1 MKWFISLA
9 IFSMFAITNLSAKT
23 KTVKIRIIETTDVH
37 GSFLPYDFIKR
48 QQKKGSMARIYSYIE
63 NVRKESGKNLL
74 LLDNGD
80 ILQGQ
85 PITYFFNYIA
95 KNQENIAASITNFM
109 GYNVQNIGNHDI
121 EPGHEV
127 YDKWIGETRAAVLGA
142 NIIDKTTGKP
152 YLKPYEVFYRDG
164 VKIVVLGMLTPA
176 IPSWL
181 GEELWENLQFEE
193 MMVSTRKWVEQIRKQ
208 EKPDI
213 LIGLFH
219 SGRRDGIS
227 TSEYK
232 ENCTE
237 EIARE
242 IPGFDIIFYGHDH
255 IKFCSELTNR
265 EGKNVWILNP
275 ANNARNIAYAEITV
289 TLKKNKIIDKH
300 IEGKIVN
307 IEDEPISDA
316 FIRAFAKQADMVSE
330 YVNRPI
336 GRLTEPMSTNE
347 CYFGSCPFTDFVQ
360 NMQLK
365 LSGAQV
371 SFFAPLTL
379 NTHLDAGELHVGDMF
394 NLYKFENKLCTV
406 KMTGE
411 EIRRHLEMSYSLWIN
426 TMESKE
432 DHILLLNENT
442 KDNNE
447 RAGFKNYIFNF
458 DSAAGIDY
466 EVDVTK
472 PDGHKVKIIQ
482 FSNGEP
488 FNPRQTYLVAMNSYR
503 ANGGGEL
510 LTRGAGLSK
519 SEIEKRKVW
528 ESELDLRY
536 YLMQEIE
543 NVGTITPK
551 ANNNWRFVPEEW
563 TMPAIERDKKI
574 LFQNNSK

>member
-1 MKWFISLA
+1 
-9 IFSMFAITNLSAKT
+9 
-23 KTVKIRIIETTDVH
+23 
-37 GSFLPYDFIKR
+37 
-48 QQKKGSMARIYSYIE
+48 
-63 NVRKESGKNLL
+63 
-74 LLDNGD
+74 
-80 ILQGQ
+80 
-85 PITYFFNYIA
+85 
-95 KNQENIAASITNFM
+95 
-109 GYNVQNIGNHDI
+109 
-121 EPGHEV
+121 
-127 YDKWIGETRAAVLGA
+127 
-142 NIIDKTTGKP
+142 
-152 YLKPYEVFYRDG
+152 
-164 VKIVVLGMLTPA
+164 
-176 IPSWL
+176 
-181 GEELWENLQFEE
+181 
-193 MMVSTRKWVEQIRKQ
+193 
-208 EKPDI
+208 
-213 LIGLFH
+213 
-219 SGRRDGIS
+219 
-227 TSEYK
+227 
-232 ENCTE
+232 
-237 EIARE
+237 
-242 IPGFDIIFYGHDH
+242 
-255 IKFCSELTNR
+255 
-265 EGKNVWILNP
+265 
-275 ANNARNIAYAEITV
+275 
-289 TLKKNKIIDKH
+289 
-300 IEGKIVN
+300 
-307 IEDEPISDA
+307 
-316 FIRAFAKQADMVSE
+316 
-330 YVNRPI
+330 
-336 GRLTEPMSTNE
+336 
-347 CYFGSCPFTDFVQ
+347 
-360 NMQLK
+360 
-365 LSGAQV
+365 
-371 SFFAPLTL
+371 
-379 NTHLDAGELHVGDMF
+379 MF